1 MPQEAPMWWLSQWV
15 LASPRYRGGGEGR
28 IKSDKPG
35 FQFEWQSLHSLAVS
49 LDKLPALSEP
59 QFLHLYNRD
68 SCTSRDYSEDI

>member
-1 MPQEAPMWWLSQWV
+1 MWWLSQWV
-15 LASPRYRGGGEGR
+15 GDSPRDRGGVEGL
-28 IKSDKPG
+28 IKADKPG

-68 SCTSRDYSEDI
+68 SCTSQDYSEDI